1 MATSGD
7 AASEMDASCARR
19 SDGRTALAVA
29 GRAHAGR
36 SDYAKPPAYR
46 SPGGVLRLQRSRY
59 PSAAHHLD
67 RRFATSF
74 RRNLVSL
81 SAATQ
86 TARRHV
92 GVRALAGSRRTL
104 HVRFDIGGVTIVA
117 VPIGTIVAVP
127 RPTDPYA
134 ARADS
139 VP

>member
-1 MATSGD
+1 MQ
-7 AASEMDASCARR
+7 
-19 SDGRTALAVA
+19 AL
-29 GRAHAGR
+29 
-36 SDYAKPPAYR
+36 PPAIGWSNRSPLDCRAVLMPADPTRLPNAHR

-67 RRFATSF
+67 RGFAASF
-74 RRNLVSL
+74 RRNLVGL

-117 VPIGTIVAVP
+117 VPIG
-127 RPTDPYA
+127 
-134 ARADS
+134 
-139 VP
+139 